1 MSHLGTRRW
10 MLLLG
15 AGLVILL
22 GWGTLS
28 RATQLGRGQTV
39 SLRGTTS
46 AARPEL
52 AELVLRD
59 RLIDFEIR
67 NAAGDLIYKGKLQD
81 RVVKSGVD
89 GTLSFYLFIRN
100 TQQDLPGAITSVTRG
115 NFANFQTD
123 VEFRVDGLGHI
134 GPKEANRSSD
144 GENITFDFE
153 KEPVHSGN
161 DSRFFFI
168 LTDTT
173 EYAPESGSTI
183 LRTTDGS
190 SVRLAT
196 SAPLSVPRPRSAVA
210 SKNADSGPKADALR
224 PHEAEGSRESPAD
237 YTLWTSAFGFI
248 APAHS
253 ALSIERGFS
262 GNTIRITSS
271 RVGDLQWIDLPL
283 SIPSNVS
290 IQKVIVC
297 YQLSNARSFISQV
310 RLSEEREPPGAVVRH
325 DDGTDLKSTTAV
337 CYESHVKSLK
347 PKGAITLSLRLN
359 FMDSADHIDIGAIG
373 LLLRP

>member
-1 MSHLGTRRW
+1 MVVLPCESAWPTISSPLALAAGGRRSDESSRNTPLDVTSRGRAGDPVGLGDAEPSDATRQGSNCFPERDD
-10 MLLLG
+10 LCCQ
-15 AGLVILL
+15 
-22 GWGTLS
+22 T
-28 RATQLGRGQTV
+28 RTGRG
-39 SLRGTTS
+39 
-46 AARPEL
+46 
-52 AELVLRD
+52 LVLRD

-253 ALSIERGFS
+253 VL
-262 GNTIRITSS
+262 
-271 RVGDLQWIDLPL
+271 
-283 SIPSNVS
+283 
-290 IQKVIVC
+290 
-297 YQLSNARSFISQV
+297 
-310 RLSEEREPPGAVVRH
+310 
-325 DDGTDLKSTTAV
+325 
-337 CYESHVKSLK
+337 
-347 PKGAITLSLRLN
+347 
-359 FMDSADHIDIGAIG
+359 
-373 LLLRP
+373 